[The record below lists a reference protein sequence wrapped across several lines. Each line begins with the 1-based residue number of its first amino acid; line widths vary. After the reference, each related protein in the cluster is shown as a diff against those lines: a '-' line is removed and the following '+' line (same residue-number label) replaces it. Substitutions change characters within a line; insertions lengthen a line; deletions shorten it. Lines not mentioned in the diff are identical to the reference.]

1 MTAAAAS
8 PAEPRPIC
16 SLSGI
21 VKSFDGTQALAGVD
35 LDIYPGQ
42 VHAIVG
48 ANGAGK
54 STLMNILA
62 GAVQADAGEVLI
74 DGDRVRF
81 QSVHDANRKGI
92 AIVFQEL
99 ALFPSLSVVANL
111 FSLREVRRFGLI
123 REREMKRLARPV
135 LDSIGLDVDL
145 GQTVGSLSLGKR
157 QEVEIAKALLGRPH
171 VLILDEPTSALNAR
185 EVERLMEV
193 IRGLRDRGD
202 AVLYVSHRLEE
213 VFSIADV
220 ITVVRAG
227 RIVETTPTAQTSINK
242 VVQAMIGRPPE
253 TIELQRAPVNGHTP
267 EQSLRLIDFTIRG
280 QVEDVQLTVRPG
292 EIVGLAGLEGSGVL
306 PILEVL
312 FGQRKLDAGK
322 VLLAGAR
329 PAPRNVPA
337 AVKSGI
343 AYIPPDR
350 RREGLM
356 MEQSIH
362 ANLSHVLAGA
372 LARAGF
378 LLDVGGLRK
387 KAAAIAERLEIK
399 APSLRVPV
407 SALSG
412 GNQQKVV
419 FGKWM
424 QSRPNIV
431 LLNDPTRGVDVGA
444 KAELYQA
451 IRKLAD
457 EGAIILF
464 VSSDLLEYR
473 LVCDRAIVLYQ
484 GRVVGELEKEHLSE
498 HTLLEAINVGRIDR
512 SSQEVPA

>member
-1 MTAAAAS
+1 MTALAA
-8 PAEPRPIC
+8 PERIPIC
-16 SLSGI
+16 TLTGI
-21 VKSFDGTQALAGVD
+21 EKSFDGTQALAGVD
-35 LDIYPGQ
+35 LDIYPGE

-62 GAVQADAGEVLI
+62 GAVQPDEGHVIVKGEVA
-74 DGDRVRF
+74 DF
-81 QSVHDANRKGI
+81 QSVHDANRQGI

-99 ALFPSLSVVANL
+99 SLFPTLSVVANL

-123 REREMKRLARPV
+123 RQREMKRLARPV
-135 LDSIGLDVDL
+135 VEAIGLDVDL
-145 GQTVGSLSLGKR
+145 DQPVGSLSIGKR

-227 RIVETTPTAQTSINK
+227 EIVETTRVAETSINK
-242 VVQAMIGRPPE
+242 IVQAMIGRPPE
-253 TIELQRAPVNGHTP
+253 AIELKRVPTNGRTP
-267 EQSLRLIDFTIRG
+267 EQSLRLIGFTIRG
-280 QVEDVQLTVRPG
+280 EVDDVHLTVKPG

-312 FGQRKLDAGK
+312 FGQRKADAGK
-322 VLLAGAR
+322 TLLPGGR
-329 PAPRNVPA
+329 RAPRSVPA
-337 AVKSGI
+337 AVKAGI
-343 AYIPPDR
+343 AYIPADR

-356 MEQSIH
+356 MDQSIY

-372 LARAGF
+372 LHTAGF
-378 LLDVGGLRK
+378 LLDIGGLRK
-387 KAAAIAERLEIK
+387 KASAIAERLEIK

-419 FGKWM
+419 FGKWI
-424 QSRPNIV
+424 QSRPQIV

-451 IRKLAD
+451 IRALAD
-457 EGAIILF
+457 EGAVILF

-473 LVCDRAIVLYQ
+473 LVCDRAVVLYQ
-484 GRVVGELEKEHLSE
+484 GRVVGELAQSELTEHA
-498 HTLLEAINVGRIDR
+498 LLEAINVGRIDH
-512 SSQEVPA
+512 SPEEALA

>member
-1 MTAAAAS
+1 MSVAAAS
-8 PAEPRPIC
+8 APQRRPIC
-16 SLSGI
+16 SLSKI
-21 VKSFDGTQALAGVD
+21 RKSFDGTQALAGVD
-35 LDIYPGQ
+35 LDIYEGE

-48 ANGAGK
+48 SNGAGK

-62 GAVQADAGEVLI
+62 GAVQPDEGKIVLN
-74 DGDRVRF
+74 DERVQF
-81 QSVHDANRKGI
+81 HSVHDANGKGI

-99 ALFPSLSVVANL
+99 SLFPTLSVLANL
-111 FSLREVRRFGLI
+111 FSLRELTHFGLV
-123 REREMKRLARPV
+123 RQREMKARARPV
-135 LDSIGLDVDL
+135 LAEIGLDVDL
-145 GQTVGSLSLGKR
+145 EQPVGSLSLGKR
-157 QEVEIAKALLGRPH
+157 QEVEIAKALLGRPEL
-171 VLILDEPTSALNAR
+171 LILDEPTSALNAR

-193 IRGLRDRGD
+193 IRKLRERDV

-227 RIVETTPTAQTSINK
+227 EIVETTPTAETSINK
-242 VVQAMIGRPPE
+242 IVLAMTG
-253 TIELQRAPVNGHTP
+253 RAPDAIAPKPAPANGHGP
-267 EQSLRLIDFTIRG
+267 DESLRLIDFTIRG
-280 QVEDVQLTVRPG
+280 EVENVHLTVRPG

-312 FGQRKLDAGK
+312 FGQRKADAGE
-322 VLLAGAR
+322 VLLSGGR
-329 PAPRNVPA
+329 PAPRSVPG
-337 AVKSGI
+337 AVKAGI

-356 MEQSIH
+356 MDQSIH

-372 LARAGF
+372 LRATGF
-378 LLDVGGLRK
+378 LLDKGGLRR
-387 KAAAIAERLEIK
+387 KATAIAERLEIK
-399 APSLRVPV
+399 APSLHGPV
-407 SALSG
+407 SSLSG

-424 QSRPNIV
+424 QSRPNII

-444 KAELYQA
+444 KTELYEA
-451 IRKLAD
+451 IRGLAE

-484 GRVVGELEKEHLSE
+484 GRVAGELDRDHLTEHE
-498 HTLLEAINVGRIDR
+498 LLEAINVGRIE
-512 SSQEVPA
+512 SATSPA

>member
-1 MTAAAAS
+1 MTAAAAPS
-8 PAEPRPIC
+8 LERSPIC
-16 SLSGI
+16 SVRGI
-21 VKSFDGTQALAGVD
+21 AKSFDGTQALAGVD
-35 LDIYPGQ
+35 LDIYPGE

-48 ANGAGK
+48 VNGAGK

-62 GAVQADAGEVLI
+62 GAVRPDDGEVLLR
-74 DGDRVRF
+74 GAPVNF

-99 ALFPSLSVVANL
+99 SLFPTLSVVANL
-111 FSLREVRRFGLI
+111 FSLREIRRFGLV
-123 REREMKRLARPV
+123 RQREMKRLARPV
-135 LDSIGLDVDL
+135 LAEIGLEVELD
-145 GQTVGSLSLGKR
+145 QPVGSLSLGKR
-157 QEVEIAKALLGRPH
+157 QEVEIAKALLGNPH
-171 VLILDEPTSALNAR
+171 LLILDEPTSALNAR

-193 IRGLRDRGD
+193 IQEVRARGD

-213 VFSIADV
+213 VFAIADV

-227 RIVETTPTAQTSINK
+227 EIVSTTRTADTSINK
-242 VVQAMIGRPPE
+242 VVQAMTGGALEAVEEKVRTPP
-253 TIELQRAPVNGHTP
+253 TNGSGEP
-267 EQSLRLIDFTIRG
+267 LRLIDFTIKG
-280 QVEDVQLTVRPG
+280 EVENVQLTVRPG

-322 VLLAGAR
+322 VLLGDGER
-329 PAPRNVPA
+329 APKSVPA
-337 AVKSGI
+337 AVQAGI

-356 MEQSIH
+356 MDQSIH

-372 LARAGF
+372 LRQAGF
-378 LLDVGGLRK
+378 LLDIGSLRK
-387 KAAAIAERLEIK
+387 NATAIAERLEIK
-399 APSLRVPV
+399 APSLRMPV
-407 SALSG
+407 AALSG

-424 QSRPNIV
+424 QRQPRII

-451 IRKLAD
+451 IRQLA
-457 EGAIILF
+457 EGGTIVLF
-464 VSSDLLEYR
+464 VSSDLREYR

-484 GRVVGELEKEHLSE
+484 GRVAGELDREHMSE
-498 HTLLEAINVGRIDR
+498 HTLLEAINIGRIER
-512 SSQEVPA
+512 SPTEVQV